1 MEDSALLPEHAAT
14 CFGLFL
20 ICRYIHTNYRILF
33 CCSLQ
38 AGLDQVKWIDG
49 DDCLANGIIG
59 DVEDAEG
66 IFNFDLL
73 YFDATGFTAQII
85 AFPEEEIGGPY
96 AMCCECD
103 GCMPNEQELNACPS
117 YR

>member
-1 MEDSALLPEHAAT
+1 MPENIT
-14 CFGLFL
+14 CFGFFQ
-20 ICRYIHTNYRILF
+20 IYTKYPIFF
-33 CCSLQ
+33 CCSVQ

-73 YFDATGFTAQII
+73 YLDATGFTAQII
-85 AFPEEEIGGPY
+85 AFPEQEIGGPY

-103 GCMPNEQELNACPS
+103 ACTPNSESKCNIARCDNRREFWEIII
-117 YR
+117 

>member
-1 MEDSALLPEHAAT
+1 MSRRFCQNISLASVG
-14 CFGLFL
+14 CFV
-20 ICRYIHTNYRILF
+20 IYRNIQF
-33 CCSLQ
+33 SLVASVQ

-49 DDCLANGIIG
+49 DDCLANGILG

-73 YFDATGFTAQII
+73 YFDATGFTAQMI
-85 AFPEEEIGGPY
+85 AFPEEEVGGPY

-103 GCMPNEQELNACPS
+103 LCTSSVGSNVVIW
-117 YR
+117 